1 MKKIFKI
8 ISILALAFIAFIIL
22 IPVIFEGKIIELVKK
37 TINNNIDATVDFKEA
52 DLILWKSFPNAEVAL
67 KNVSLVTNAPF
78 EGDTLFSAAAID
90 LKMPFKDIFK
100 SDGINITSFVIDNA
114 SVAIK
119 INAGGK
125 ANYDIAIA
133 KNTENTPT
141 NDNVSESFQLK
152 LESYEIHNSTISYE
166 DVSGNMAFQLTDFN
180 HSGTGNLS
188 ATTSKLT
195 TTTSGLISF
204 QLDSVRYLNKN
215 KIKLDAVFRIDVKE
229 QRYSFL
235 DNKAIINQLPLVFD
249 GFVKVNK
256 KNQEVKLAF
265 KTPSSDFKNFLAL
278 IPEVYSK
285 NIEGVTT
292 TGNFDVTGNIEGIVD
307 DTHIPTFN
315 ISIASNNASF
325 KYPNLPKSLKNINI
339 NTEIVN
345 KTGLIKDTYIAI
357 EKLSFKVDEDI
368 FNATATL
375 RDITEN
381 MKVNASVKGTVNLAS
396 LEKIYPAEA
405 VKGLKGIVNVDAT
418 TNFDMASIEKKRYQ
432 NTKTAGAFK
441 LSNFEYVSTELNN
454 PLQIK
459 KAAVTFTPK
468 TVQLNEFDAQLGQ
481 TDVATTGTI
490 KNLLGFL
497 FNDEDLEGKFKMTS
511 TTFSVNDFM
520 VAETMDDTDNGKTAK
535 AGEQLKIPSFLD
547 VIVNA
552 KATTVLYDDIVLKN
566 VTGTMLIN
574 DQKAILKNMKSSV
587 FGGNLG
593 FNGLVSTKDS
603 IATFA
608 MNLDVANFDIAS
620 SFSSLKLFQAL
631 APIAQ
636 AVQGKI
642 NSKISLSGNLND
654 DFTPDLNSLSGDV
667 LGELFAAKISPDS
680 SPLLQGLEQH
690 LNFLDVKKLNL
701 ENLKTS
707 LTFKDGKVALKPF
720 TLHYD
725 DIEITVSGSHNFD
738 TSLAYDAV
746 IKIPAKYLGKETSQL
761 IAQLNDKEQNDIKVP
776 VNALITGKFQ
786 QPAIK
791 TDLTSAIANLSK
803 QIANKQKEK
812 LVEKGKDEVTNV
824 LNGLLGGSEKEK
836 DSTTTDT
843 VKKNN
848 VKEVA
853 NDILGLFGKKKKKK
867 KDTIN

>member
-22 IPVIFEGKIIELVKK
+22 IPIIFEGKIIELVKK
-37 TINNNIDATVDFKEA
+37 TINNNIDATVDFNEA

-133 KNTENTPT
+133 KNTENTPSK
-141 NDNVSESFQLK
+141 DNVSESFQLK

-215 KIKLDAVFRIDVKE
+215 KIKLDAVFNIDVKE

-249 GFVKVNK
+249 GFVKVNE
-256 KNQEVKLAF
+256 NSQEVKLAF

-278 IPEVYSK
+278 LPEVYSK

-325 KYPNLPKSLKNINI
+325 KYPNLPKSLTNINI

-345 KTGLIKDTYIAI
+345 KTGLTKDTYIAI

-405 VKGLKGIVNVDAT
+405 VKGFKGIVNVDAT

-432 NTKTAGAFK
+432 NTKTAGVFK

-497 FNDEDLEGKFKMTS
+497 FNDEDIEGKFKMTS

-520 VAETMDDTDNGKTAK
+520 VTETGADTDNGETAK

-552 KATTVLYDDIVLKN
+552 QATTVLYDDIVLKN

-574 DQKAILKNMKSSV
+574 DQKAILKNMKSTV

-593 FNGLVSTKDS
+593 FNGFVSTKDS

-631 APIAQ
+631 APIAK

-654 DFTPDLNSLSGDV
+654 DFTPNLNSLSGDV
-667 LGELFAAKISPDS
+667 LGELLAAKISPDS

-690 LNFLDVKKLNL
+690 LNFLNVKKLNL

-746 IKIPAKYLGKETSQL
+746 INVPAKYLGKEASQL

-786 QPAIK
+786 QPVIK

-803 QIANKQKEK
+803 QIADKQKDK
-812 LVEKGKDEVTNV
+812 LVKKGKDKVTNV
-824 LNGLLGGSEKEK
+824 LNDLLGGGNKQK
-836 DSTTTDT
+836 DSTATDT

-848 VKEVA
+848 VKNVA